1 MIRLKTSD
9 SLKKCVVT
17 YIFSSKSEEVPGMIL
32 FKSGQFYLFT
42 NHISFNGTKMANMYG
57 YLYVY
62 AIGAAGEGLFG
73 GGFVDLRFI
82 DSNILCKRDSSN
94 GFLFRR
100 LYKNSDGISF
110 LGPIKKDPDECKTP
124 SSVITA
130 MDSEFLK
137 SKGWIIYETEI
148 SAEQRAELASKSTK

>member
-1 MIRLKTSD
+1 MMRLKPSD
-9 SLKKCVVT
+9 SQKKCVVT
-17 YIFSSKSEEVPGMIL
+17 YIFNSKPEEIPGMIL
-32 FKSGQFYLFT
+32 YRSNQYYLFT
-42 NHISFNGTKMANMYG
+42 NHAAFNGSKMSNMYG
-57 YLYVY
+57 YLYAY
-62 AIGAAGEGLFG
+62 AIGIEGEALFG
-73 GGFVDLRFI
+73 GGFVDLRFL

-110 LGPIKKDPDECKTP
+110 LGPIKKDPDECKLL
-124 SSVITA
+124 SSVITV

-137 SKGWIIYETEI
+137 SKGWAVYETEI